1 MSQVSQVSIERCC
14 ELGRVSRAG
23 FYRDWQKREPGV
35 AEIAIRGHVQREAL
49 ARRFYG
55 YRRITAS
62 LKKQGV
68 AVGETVGRRILRT
81 DNLLAIKKRKFVVVP
96 GRDANYRVYPN
107 LAQHVEVKAINQLWV
122 ADITYIRLQRDF
134 VYLAVVIDVF
144 SRKVGGWALSRNINS
159 HLTQRALTRALEQRR
174 PGPGLFHHSDR
185 GSQYASSDYV
195 SLLEKHQIVMSMS
208 GPGRPWENAF
218 CESFMQTLKNEEING
233 TVYITLEHL
242 ESRIQ
247 EFIER
252 FYNPLRL
259 HSALR
264 YCSPEEFERD
274 AKPADTRLPYLQAAL
289 SFPRHQEIYPDA
301 SSLGLAPKT
310 GWPAAAA

>member
-1 MSQVSQVSIERCC
+1 MIQDRAAQGEVSIERSC
-14 ELGRVSRAG
+14 ELGQVSRTG
-23 FYRDWQKREPGV
+23 FYRNWQAQEPGE
-35 AEIAIRGHVQREAL
+35 AEIEIRDRVQREAL

-62 LKKQGV
+62 LRRQGV
-68 AVGETVGRRILRT
+68 AVGETVVRRILRT
-81 DNLLAIKKRKFVVVP
+81 DNLLAIKKRRFVRTTV
-96 GRDANYRVYPN
+96 RDPAYRVYPN
-107 LAQHVEVKAINQLWV
+107 LAQHAEVTAINQLWV

-144 SRKVGGWALSRNINS
+144 SRKVVGWALSRNINS
-159 HLTQRALTRALEQRR
+159 HLSQLALTRALEQRR
-174 PGPGLFHHSDR
+174 PLPGLIHHSDR

-195 SLLEKHQIVMSMS
+195 SLLEKHQLVMSMS

-218 CESFMQTLKNEEING
+218 AESFMQTLKHEEING
-233 TVYITLEHL
+233 TVYTTLEHL

-247 EFIER
+247 EFIEQ

-264 YCSPEEFERD
+264 YCSPEEFERG
-274 AKPADTRLPYLQAAL
+274 AQPAPNRPPYLQATL
-289 SFPRHQEIYPDA
+289 SFPRYQEIYPDA
-301 SSLGLAPKT
+301 
-310 GWPAAAA
+310 